1 MKHCWSWIDKRSFSF
16 NHATDCAANFV
27 NNKTQK
33 NRKNADSLINRV
45 NLIMNSFSTNKIVVI
60 GAGNVGQAI
69 AYTLMIRHQVSD
81 IVIID
86 RQIERSKSSAK
97 DIAHA
102 TGFFTQIPVRAGGYD
117 ECRDADLII
126 MTAGINRKPGQSRL
140 DLARTNVDIV
150 TGISENIMKYNP
162 DPLILVVTNPV
173 DIVTAAVLKITGADK
188 NKIFGSGTILDT
200 ARFRFIVSDILKL
213 GVTDVSGFVI
223 GEHGDSHV
231 PIWSNVHIGDLAL
244 SEYEKQFATPID
256 KNQIEEYIKKA
267 GADII
272 AGKGATFYGIAMAV
286 ARIVENFINDKHGI
300 MPLSHKLGEEF
311 GDWAGAV
318 ISMPCVIGR
327 SGIEKTIMPSMSD
340 EERKKMDRSVNIIK
354 KMQKELGL

>member
-1 MKHCWSWIDKRSFSF
+1 MH
-16 NHATDCAANFV
+16 
-27 NNKTQK
+27 
-33 NRKNADSLINRV
+33 
-45 NLIMNSFSTNKIVVI
+45 SFSTNKIVVI

-86 RQIERSKSSAK
+86 RKAEKSKSSAK

-102 TGFFTQIPVRAGGYD
+102 TGFFTQIPVRAGDYD

-126 MTAGINRKPGQSRL
+126 LTAGINRKPGQSRL
-140 DLARTNVDIV
+140 DLAKTNCDIV
-150 TGISENIMKYNP
+150 KNISENIMKYNQ

-173 DIVTAAVLKITGADK
+173 DIITAAVLKVTSADSSK
-188 NKIFGSGTILDT
+188 VFGSGTILDT
-200 ARFRFIVSDILKL
+200 ARFRFIVSKLLKL

-231 PIWSNVHIGDLAL
+231 TLWSNVHVGGLPL
-244 SEYEKQFATPID
+244 PEYERLFETPIYKD
-256 KNQIEEYIKKA
+256 QIEDYIKKA

-311 GDWAGAV
+311 DEWAGTV

-327 SGIEKTIMPSMSD
+327 SGIEKTIMSSMSD
-340 EERKKMDRSVNIIK
+340 EERRKMDASVNVIK
-354 KMQKELGL
+354 KMQTELGL

>member
-1 MKHCWSWIDKRSFSF
+1 
-16 NHATDCAANFV
+16 
-27 NNKTQK
+27 
-33 NRKNADSLINRV
+33 
-45 NLIMNSFSTNKIVVI
+45 MNSFSTNKIVVI

-86 RQIERSKSSAK
+86 RHSERSKSSAK

-126 MTAGINRKPGQSRL
+126 LTAGINRKPGQSRL

-150 TGISENIMKYNP
+150 TGISENIMKFNLN
-162 DPLILVVTNPV
+162 PLILVVTNPV
-173 DIVTAAVLKITGADK
+173 DIITANVLKVTASEKSSV
-188 NKIFGSGTILDT
+188 FGTGTILDT
-200 ARFRFIVSDILKL
+200 ARFRFIVSKILKL

-231 PIWSNVHIGDLAL
+231 PLWSNVHIGGLEL
-244 SEYEKQFATPID
+244 HEYEKQFAIPID
-256 KNQIEEYIKKA
+256 KEKIEEYIKKA

-286 ARIVENFINDKHGI
+286 VRIVENFINDKHGI

-311 GDWAGAV
+311 GEWAGTV

-340 EERKKMDRSVNIIK
+340 EERIKMDKSVNIIK
-354 KMQKELGL
+354 KMQTELGL

>member
-1 MKHCWSWIDKRSFSF
+1 MTLCHFILSRYGKNHEKKRDD
-16 NHATDCAANFV
+16 AMD
-27 NNKTQK
+27 NN
-33 NRKNADSLINRV
+33 
-45 NLIMNSFSTNKIVVI
+45 FSTNKIVVI

-86 RQIERSKSSAK
+86 RSIEKSKSSAK

-117 ECRDADLII
+117 ECMDADLII
-126 MTAGINRKPGQSRL
+126 LTAGIGRKPGQSRL

-150 TGISENIMKYNP
+150 TGISESIMKYND

-173 DIVTAAVLKITGADK
+173 DLVTASVLKVTGADS
-188 NKIFGSGTILDT
+188 NRIFGSGTILDT
-200 ARFRFIVSDILKL
+200 ARFRFIVSKILKL

-231 PIWSNVHIGDLAL
+231 PLWSNVHIGGLPL
-244 SEYEKQFATPID
+244 HEYEKQFAIPID
-256 KNQIEEYIKKA
+256 KGEIESYIKKS

-300 MPLSHKLGEEF
+300 MPLSHRLGDGF

-327 SGIEKTIMPSMSD
+327 SGIEKTIMPSMTG
-340 EERKKMDRSVNIIK
+340 EERKKMDDSVKMIK
-354 KMQKELGL
+354 KMQKDLGL